1 MLSLNIRS
9 FSQGN
14 CAILNVSSEFFQ
26 ELNDIKTFHL
36 VDEIIIVSNVLRRDI
51 HSKAL
56 EI

>member
-14 CAILNVSSEFFQ
+14 CAILNISSVFFQ

-36 VDEIIIVSNVLRRDI
+36 VDEIVIVSNVLRRDI